1 MVFVGLS
8 WLSGLLH
15 CNGGHKAI
23 MEFSHGRCVLTFI
36 LILISIPLFHSRL
49 KTFLFC
55 KSFSS
60 SGLTPRGGVL
70 AWLSDWSEVQ
80 TCIWPST
87 YHCYSLS
94 LASVKSRLFLPFWYW
109 LTRVVPDKGPLN
121 RCVCVCVT
129 DSMDSPLEHCHK
141 TDHKLSTSWLICQR
155 DVLSTSCVQTMLCLY
170 VMLYDL
176 SASLFASELSRY
188 RLSWHYRIS
197 FQ

>member
-1 MVFVGLS
+1 VNSGINHSLLLTVPLPSTNDVYLGSEQAANTVPLGRCPSLELLKRTVFVGLS

-23 MEFSHGRCVLTFI
+23 MEFSYGRYVLTFI

-60 SGLTPRGGVL
+60 SGLTPHGGVL

-80 TCIWPST
+80 TCIWPSR

-121 RCVCVCVT
+121 GCVCVWLTPWIPLWNTAIKLIISCPQV
-129 DSMDSPLEHCHK
+129 DSSV
-141 TDHKLSTSWLICQR
+141 S
-155 DVLSTSCVQTMLCLY
+155 
-170 VMLYDL
+170 
-176 SASLFASELSRY
+176 
-188 RLSWHYRIS
+188 
-197 FQ
+197 

>member
-1 MVFVGLS
+1 MTNYPIGPHHATLDPIGPWIVALIIHCCSLYHSPAQMTFILEVSRRQTLELLKRTVFVGLS

-23 MEFSHGRCVLTFI
+23 MEFSYGRYVLTFI

-121 RCVCVCVT
+121 RCVCVC
-129 DSMDSPLEHCHK
+129 D
-141 TDHKLSTSWLICQR
+141 WLHGFPSGT
-155 DVLSTSCVQTMLCLY
+155 LP
-170 VMLYDL
+170 
-176 SASLFASELSRY
+176 
-188 RLSWHYRIS
+188 
-197 FQ
+197 